1 MKTENTTSFARHP
14 FWQAL
19 LRGVITGGTLSIAFG
34 AGFFF
39 NQYYVK
45 PETSPTS
52 FELLNEA
59 DAVLEDDYLYELPE
73 ESDRIHAAV
82 AGMVAS
88 VGNRY
93 TYFVE
98 PSNAEV
104 NEDSLA
110 GRFGGIGAE
119 LTRDEQGRYII
130 ATVYR
135 DNPAYIAGL
144 KEGDIIVAVD
154 GEAVDE
160 SDPDM
165 TNLLA
170 AIRGDIGDIVAI
182 TVERDGERIDF
193 EIERAEVLLPSV
205 IWYVV
210 EDSPEIGVIQITR
223 FTERTPEEIE
233 QALQELGDSNCRAL
247 VLDLRNNG
255 GGLVNSAVGVASK
268 FLNGG
273 VILYELQNDGSE
285 RVFNA
290 SVGGSWLDEPL
301 AVLVNENTASA
312 SEILAGAF
320 RDRERA
326 VIIGTQTFGKG
337 SVQHIHTLSDGSQ
350 LHVTSAEWYTP
361 DHERIEEIGL
371 TPDIIVEPTENSDA
385 ALDAAVETLSETLEN
400 T

>member
-1 MKTENTTSFARHP
+1 MNMENKTSFSRHP

-19 LRGVITGGTLSIAFG
+19 LRGVITGGVLSAAFG

-39 NQYYVK
+39 NEYYVK

-59 DAVLEDDYLYELPE
+59 DAILENDYLYELPDE
-73 ESDRIHAAV
+73 TTRIHAAV
-82 AGMVAS
+82 AGMVES

-98 PSNAEV
+98 PTSAEV
-104 NEDSLA
+104 DEDGLA

-119 LTRDEQGRYII
+119 ITRDEQGRYVI
-130 ATVYR
+130 AAVYR
-135 DNPAYIAGL
+135 DNPAYIAGV

-154 GEAVDE
+154 GKAVDE

-170 AIRGDIGDIVAI
+170 AIRGDVGDIVVI

-205 IWYVV
+205 FWSAV
-210 EDSPEIGVIQITR
+210 EAEPQVGYIQITR
-223 FTERTPEEIE
+223 FTERTPEEIK
-233 QALQELGDSNCRAL
+233 QALKELGDSGCQAII
-247 VLDLRNNG
+247 LDLRNNG
-255 GGLVNSAVGVASK
+255 GGLVDSAVGVAGE

-285 RVFNA
+285 RAFNA
-290 SVGGSWLDEPL
+290 PVGGSWLDEPL
-301 AVLVNENTASA
+301 AVLVNEYTASA

-320 RDRERA
+320 RDRGRA

-337 SVQHIHTLSDGSQ
+337 SVQHIHSLSDGSQ

-361 DHERIEEIGL
+361 SHERIEEIGL
-371 TPDIIVEPTENSDA
+371 TPDIIVEPSENSDT
-385 ALDAAVETLSETLEN
+385 ALETAVETLVEALGN
-400 T
+400 N